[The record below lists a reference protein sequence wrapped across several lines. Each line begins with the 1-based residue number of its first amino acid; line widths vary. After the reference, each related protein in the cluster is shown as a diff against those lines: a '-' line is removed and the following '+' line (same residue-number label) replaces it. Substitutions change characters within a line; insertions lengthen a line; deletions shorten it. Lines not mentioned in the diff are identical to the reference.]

1 MPERIYLGVD
11 PGASGAIAAIT
22 PAGVCWVK
30 LSETPA
36 DVSDFLRDLKAKW
49 GREVIGCLERVN
61 AMPGQGVSSTFK
73 FGWSAGFVEGLL
85 VAHGV
90 PFSHVSPAKWQGALG
105 CRTGGDKNVSKRR
118 AQELWPGTKITHTNA
133 DALLLAEYARR
144 TEVRG
149 DFDYDAAIRGLGE
162 AASNVLRKPFAPDD
176 NAEWAQRVLTKARRE
191 V

>member
-1 MPERIYLGVD
+1 MPERIYIGVD

-22 PAGVCWVK
+22 PSGVCWVK

-36 DVSDFLRDLKAKW
+36 DASAFLRDLLVDHEAVACVEKV
-49 GREVIGCLERVN
+49 G
-61 AMPGQGVSSTFK
+61 AMPRQGVSSTFK

-90 PFSHVSPAKWQGALG
+90 PFSHVAPAKWQGALS

-118 AQELWPGTKITHTNA
+118 AQELWPGVKITHANA

-144 TEVRG
+144 TEV
-149 DFDYDAAIRGLGE
+149 
-162 AASNVLRKPFAPDD
+162 
-176 NAEWAQRVLTKARRE
+176 
-191 V
+191 